1 MKMIARYSLL
11 TFLLMAGAAQA
22 QLYKWVGPDGKVT
35 YSDTPPPSSARQV
48 EQKSVAA
55 GGNGSASLPFEL
67 AEATKAHPVS
77 LYTTKDC
84 PGCDQG
90 RALLTARG
98 IPFSEKTVTTSEDLA
113 RLRQAGGSG
122 QLPLLRVG
130 SNKLEGFLS
139 GGWNDLLTAAGYP
152 QSSQL
157 PKNYRQQAPEP
168 AAPAPAKPAAGKTDA
183 RSKEAGHAA
192 RAADDLPPPTGNA
205 PPGFRF

>member
-35 YSDTPPPSSARQV
+35 YSDTPPPPTAKQV
-48 EQKSVAA
+48 EQKSALGGGA
-55 GGNGSASLPFEL
+55 GSVNLPFEV
-67 AEATKAHPVS
+67 AEAAKAHPVT

-84 PGCDQG
+84 AGCDQG
-90 RALLTARG
+90 RNLLTARG
-98 IPFSEKTVTTSEDLA
+98 IPFSEKTVSTSDDLA

-122 QLPLLRVG
+122 QLPLLHVG
-130 SNKLEGFLS
+130 SSKQEGFQG

-157 PKNYRQQAPEP
+157 PRNYRQPASEP
-168 AAPAPAKPAAGKTDA
+168 AAPVAAKPAAVKA
-183 RSKEAGHAA
+183 EAKAKEAGNAA
-192 RAADDLPPPTGNA
+192 RSADKLPPPVGNA

>member
-11 TFLLMAGAAQA
+11 SFLLMAGAAQA
-22 QLYKWVGPDGKVT
+22 QMYKWVGPDGKVT
-35 YSDTPPPSSARQV
+35 YSDTPPPPSAKQV
-48 EQKSVAA
+48 EQKSVP
-55 GGNGSASLPFEL
+55 GGGAGSANLPFEL
-67 AEATKAHPVS
+67 AEAAKAHPVT

-98 IPFSEKTVTTSEDLA
+98 IPFAEKTVSTSDDLA

-122 QLPLLRVG
+122 QLPFLRIG
-130 SNKLEGFLS
+130 SNKLEGFQS

-157 PKNYRQQAPEP
+157 PRNYRQQAAEP
-168 AAPAPAKPAAGKTDA
+168 AAPAAAKPAVAKAEAKAKDAGNAA
-183 RSKEAGHAA
+183 RS
-192 RAADDLPPPTGNA
+192 ADALPSPVGNA